1 MKKIKISELPLYS
14 TLKGLFTI
22 GTDANNNSVKV
33 SLEFV
38 EQETTKAVNNA
49 NAATVAANN
58 AASAATTAKNNAV
71 TATNNAVDATNK
83 AKTATTNAETAT
95 TNAVTATKNADDATT
110 KSNAAT
116 EKAKTATT
124 NADNATQA
132 AREAT
137 QEAEEAT
144 AAANNAT
151 SQILAAFG
159 GLVPFTM
166 EVECMERITLGN
178 LLPKAINVT
187 LTPAGTL
194 KNVIYISDNKAVTV
208 APDGRI
214 QVIAKGR
221 STVHVI
227 PTLNTALAKTVQ
239 IEVTEPTLRM
249 VNTRKQLRFTQSGAL
264 RLN

>member
-38 EQETTKAVNNA
+38 EQETTQAVSKA
-49 NAATVAANN
+49 NAATAAANN

-83 AKTATTNAETAT
+83 AKTATTAAE
-95 TNAVTATKNADDATT
+95 TATKNADDATGKAKT
-110 KSNAAT
+110 ATSNADSAT
-116 EKAKTATT
+116 AKATTATT
-124 NADNATQA
+124 NADKATQA
-132 AREAT
+132 AKEAT
-137 QEAEEAT
+137 EEAEEAT

-151 SQILAAFG
+151 AEILAAFG
-159 GLVPFTM
+159 GIVPFTL

-178 LLPKAINVT
+178 LSPKPINVV

-194 KNVIYISDNKAVTV
+194 KNVIFLCDNKAVTV

-214 QVIAKGR
+214 QVVSKGR

-227 PTLNTALAKTVQ
+227 PTMNTALAKTLQ
-239 IEVTEPTLRM
+239 IEVTAPSLRM
-249 VNTRKQLRFTQSGAL
+249 VNTRKQLRFTQGGAL

>member
-38 EQETTKAVNNA
+38 EQETTQAVNKA
-49 NAATVAANN
+49 NAATTAANN

-71 TATNNAVDATNK
+71 TATTNANNATEA
-83 AKTATTNAETAT
+83 AK
-95 TNAVTATKNADDATT
+95 
-110 KSNAAT
+110 AAT
-116 EKAKTATT
+116 SEAKTATT
-124 NADNATQA
+124 NADKATQA
-132 AREAT
+132 AQEAT

-144 AAANNAT
+144 AAANNT
-151 SQILAAFG
+151 TTQILAAFG

-178 LLPKAINVT
+178 LLPKAFNVT

-194 KNVIYISDNKAVTV
+194 KNVIYLSDNKAVTV

-239 IEVTEPTLRM
+239 IEVTAPTLRM

>member
-38 EQETTKAVNNA
+38 EQETTDAVNKANAATTAANNAAAAANTAKTATETATKNA
-49 NAATVAANN
+49 NAATEA
-58 AASAATTAKNNAV
+58 
-71 TATNNAVDATNK
+71 
-83 AKTATTNAETAT
+83 AKTATEAAE
-95 TNAVTATKNADDATT
+95 TATKNADTATGKATTAATNANNATT
-110 KSNAAT
+110 KANTAA
-116 EKAKTATT
+116 T
-124 NADNATQA
+124 NADNATKEA
-132 AREAT
+132 KEAT

-144 AAANNAT
+144 EAANNAT
-151 SQILAAFG
+151 TSILAAFG
-159 GLVPFTM
+159 GLVPTDM

-178 LLPKAINVT
+178 LTPSPINVT

-194 KNVIYISDNKAVTV
+194 KNVIYLSDNKAVTV

-214 QVIAKGR
+214 QVVAKGR

-227 PTLNTALAKTVQ
+227 PTCNTALAKTVQ

>member
-38 EQETTKAVNNA
+38 EQETTQAVNKA
-49 NAATVAANN
+49 NEATTAANN

-95 TNAVTATKNADDATT
+95 KNATDATGKANTATTNAND
-110 KSNAAT
+110 AT
-116 EKAKTATT
+116 EKAKAATT
-124 NADNATQA
+124 NADKATQA

-137 QEAEEAT
+137 EEAEEAT
-144 AAANNAT
+144 TEANNAT
-151 SQILAAFG
+151 TQILAAFG
-159 GLVPFTM
+159 GLVPFTL

-178 LLPKAINVT
+178 LLPKPISVV

-194 KNVIYISDNKAVTV
+194 KNVIFLSDNKAVTV

-214 QVIAKGR
+214 QVVAKGR

-249 VNTRKQLRFTQSGAL
+249 VTTRRQLRFTQGGTL

>member
-38 EQETTKAVNNA
+38 EQETTQAVSKA
-49 NAATVAANN
+49 NA
-58 AASAATTAKNNAV
+58 
-71 TATNNAVDATNK
+71 
-83 AKTATTNAETAT
+83 
-95 TNAVTATKNADDATT
+95 
-110 KSNAAT
+110 
-116 EKAKTATT
+116 
-124 NADNATQA
+124 
-132 AREAT
+132 
-137 QEAEEAT
+137 AT

-151 SQILAAFG
+151 AEILAAFG
-159 GLVPFTM
+159 GIVPFTL

-178 LLPKAINVT
+178 LSPKPISVV

-194 KNVIYISDNKAVTV
+194 KNVIFLCDNKAVTV

-214 QVIAKGR
+214 QVVAKGR

-227 PTLNTALAKTVQ
+227 PTMNTALAKTLQ
-239 IEVTEPTLRM
+239 IEVTAPSLRM
-249 VNTRKQLRFTQSGAL
+249 VNTRKQLRFTQGGAL